1 MHHKLGRLNLTITQP
16 KRDSHQAPLPAIIV
30 EQSSGPGGMPL
41 HQPKQRKPFQ
51 AWKKVQIC
59 RFFSLINGSLAH
71 GTPKKERFKFLVTMS
86 RWRMRLAPPV
96 WLMISR
102 EIERLSFLL
111 QLELCLFSG
120 LLFWPLIISTWNPGS
135 SNRRFTLSMSS

>member
-41 HQPKQRKPFQ
+41 HQAKQRKPFQ

-71 GTPKKERFKFLVTMS
+71 GTPKK
-86 RWRMRLAPPV
+86 
-96 WLMISR
+96 R
-102 EIERLSFLL
+102 EV
-111 QLELCLFSG
+111 
-120 LLFWPLIISTWNPGS
+120 
-135 SNRRFTLSMSS
+135 